1 MTNQT
6 QQKINTARISKSRDN
21 KILFG
26 VCGGIAEYLKINSAI
41 VRFIFLISVLLG
53 GIGLIAYIILIF
65 LIPKSFDY
73 SILSIEKLN
82 QIANEKKLF
91 YGLALTTI
99 GVIWL
104 LDNLDIILPETF
116 VELFEQHFIPLLLIV
131 IGILLIFRNTKQIE
145 VNMENQNQ
153 PKKLTLS
160 DNKMIFG
167 VCAGIGEYLNVDPT
181 VIRIV
186 WVIFTLVSFGAG
198 IILYL
203 ICRFIIPPKTPEV

>member
-6 QQKINTARISKSRDN
+6 KQKNNTARISKSNNN

-26 VCGGIAEYLKINSAI
+26 VCGGIAEYLKINSAVI
-41 VRFIFLISVLLG
+41 RFIFLLSALIG
-53 GIGLIAYIILIF
+53 GIGLVAYAALIF
-65 LIPKSFDY
+65 ILPKSFDY
-73 SILSIEKLN
+73 SIPSIEKQN
-82 QIANEKKLF
+82 QIADEKKLF

-104 LDNLDIILPETF
+104 LDNLDIILPEIF
-116 VELFEQHFIPLLLIV
+116 VVLFERNFIPLLLIV
-131 IGILLIFRNTKQIE
+131 IGIFLIFKNYKQNE
-145 VNMENQNQ
+145 VNMDNSNQ

-186 WVIFTLVSFGAG
+186 WV
-198 IILYL
+198 
-203 ICRFIIPPKTPEV
+203 